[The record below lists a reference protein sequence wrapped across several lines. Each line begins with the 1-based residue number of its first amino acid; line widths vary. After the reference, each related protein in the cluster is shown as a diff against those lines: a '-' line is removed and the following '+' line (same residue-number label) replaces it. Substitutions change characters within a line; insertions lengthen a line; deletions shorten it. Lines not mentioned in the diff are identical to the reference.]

1 MPARIP
7 LDVDLEDRL
16 VLGLTPVRFGYLVIG
31 GLAAFCV
38 WNARWGAVPVR
49 LALALPL
56 LLGGVTLAWGRW
68 RGRPLDR
75 WAADLVM
82 FLRANVRVVRPADRG
97 CPGSPDPPAQAP
109 AEATPAAATP
119 AAVPAVGAPAPVPAL
134 PAHPGSSDPPVA
146 ASEAA
151 PVHPNA

>member
-7 LDVDLEDRL
+7 QDVDLEDRL

-38 WNARWGAVPVR
+38 WNARWGPLPAR

-68 RGRPLDR
+68 RGRPLDG
-75 WAADLVM
+75 WVSDLAL
-82 FLRANVRVVRPADRG
+82 FLRANVRVVRALDDR
-97 CPGSPDPPAQAP
+97 P
-109 AEATPAAATP
+109 
-119 AAVPAVGAPAPVPAL
+119 APAPPVVSADAPAVE
-134 PAHPGSSDPPVA
+134 PETA
-146 ASEAA
+146 
-151 PVHPNA
+151 